1 MDEKQ
6 LAYKN
11 KIIKLINKMED
22 LGLLK
27 KFIILFLIISQSKK
41 AAFLFVAFFYFI
53 I

>member
-22 LGLLK
+22 LRLLK
-27 KFIILFLIISQSKK
+27 KIYNIISY
-41 AAFLFVAFFYFI
+41 YFTK
-53 I
+53 

>member
-27 KFIILFLIISQSKK
+27 KIYNIISY
-41 AAFLFVAFFYFI
+41 YFI
-53 I
+53 K